1 MPDKMSMSI
10 AVIGCGN
17 VNRRRLHFVR
27 IFAIMIAK
35 KHNCR
40 ESDMKLY
47 EKIQYCRKNAGMSQE
62 MFAEK
67 LSVSRQSVS
76 KWETGT
82 AAPDLDNLVAIARL
96 FGVTTDWLLME
107 DAPEVSAEQSAS
119 PEKTEKKPE
128 FLTYDQWFE
137 AAPAVLGGVILSGL
151 GLLIRS
157 LIDWI
162 FRTIFGS
169 LELLTGAA
177 NVVYVILSSIFFLA
191 AGLGILLITVG
202 ICLMIGYFIYNRSRH

>member
-1 MPDKMSMSI
+1 
-10 AVIGCGN
+10 
-17 VNRRRLHFVR
+17 
-27 IFAIMIAK
+27 
-35 KHNCR
+35 
-40 ESDMKLY
+40 MKLD

-96 FGVTTDWLLME
+96 FGITTDWLLMD
-107 DAPEVSAEQSAS
+107 DAPEVPAEQSGS
-119 PEKTEKKPE
+119 LEKKEKKLE

-137 AAPAVLGGVILSGL
+137 SAPAVLGGVILSGL

-162 FRTIFGS
+162 FQTIFGS
-169 LELLTGAA
+169 LEGLTGAA
-177 NVVYVILSSIFFLA
+177 NVVYVVLSSIFFLV
-191 AGLGILLITVG
+191 AGVGILLITIG
-202 ICLMIGYFIYNRSRH
+202 ICLMIGYFIYNHSKH

>member
-1 MPDKMSMSI
+1 MSMSI

-17 VNRRRLHFVR
+17 VNRRRLRFVR
-27 IFAIMIAK
+27 ISAIMIAK
-35 KHNCR
+35 KHNFR

-76 KWETGT
+76 KWENGT

-107 DAPEVSAEQSAS
+107 DAPEVPAEQLSVLFDLKQ
-119 PEKTEKKPE
+119 PKVRT
-128 FLTYDQWFE
+128 FLYK
-137 AAPAVLGGVILSGL
+137 A
-151 GLLIRS
+151 
-157 LIDWI
+157 
-162 FRTIFGS
+162 
-169 LELLTGAA
+169 
-177 NVVYVILSSIFFLA
+177 
-191 AGLGILLITVG
+191 
-202 ICLMIGYFIYNRSRH
+202 